1 MLQMSPFGPS
11 CLKTNMAMGPPPLI
25 NKEGK
30 PVPLELLRGVKLC
43 NACRA
48 MFKASTSLS
57 LISLKQPVF
66 LFFFSDNGNG
76 VKLLDTF
83 HCSDIEQLRF

>member
-66 LFFFSDNGNG
+66 LVFFF
-76 VKLLDTF
+76 
-83 HCSDIEQLRF
+83 R